1 MSLPQNWTGI
11 LYMGTGSTGSAINDY
26 LSSNTIVTLYY
37 VTTTG
42 ALSQVNSTNPF
53 NWATADSLTIT
64 GIYQSA

>member
-1 MSLPQNWTGI
+1 
-11 LYMGTGSTGSAINDY
+11 MGTGSTGSAINDY